1 MEVLAHRE
9 GDVHFFG
16 VERDAPWHER
26 DFVESVRAP
35 RSPAYPYLE
44 ARLLPGKCFS
54 GFDLALFQGVFTP
67 MAGGV
72 R

>member
-9 GDVHFFG
+9 SDVDFFG
-16 VERDAPWHER
+16 IERHAPRHER
-26 DFVESVRAP
+26 HFVEPVRAA
-35 RSPAYPYLE
+35 RSPANPYLE
-44 ARLLPGKCFS
+44 PRLLPRKCFS

-67 MAGGV
+67 MVGGV

>member
-9 GDVHFFG
+9 SDVDFLR
-16 VERDAPWHER
+16 VERHAPGHER
-26 DFVESVRAP
+26 YFIESVRAA
-35 RSPAYPYLE
+35 RSSASPYLK

-67 MAGGV
+67 MVGGV

>member
-1 MEVLAHRE
+1 MEVLTHRE
-9 GDVHFFG
+9 SDVDLFRI
-16 VERDAPWHER
+16 ERYAARHER
-26 DFVESVRAP
+26 DLIESVRTT

-67 MAGGV
+67 MVGGV